1 MSDQQGG
8 GAAAAAGGY
17 LSLQHLGKRYSDFTA
32 VHDLS
37 LDVPRGELV
46 ALLGPSGCGKTTTLR
61 MIAGLISA
69 TSGRV
74 IVGGKDITAEPPYRR
89 DMGVVFQSYALFPHM
104 TVAKNI
110 AFGLEMRR
118 IEKSE
123 IGRRIKDAI
132 GMVRLNGMEDRRPR
146 ALSGGQQQRVALAR
160 ALVIRPSILLFDEP
174 LSNLDAKLRDEMR
187 SEIRDIQ
194 QRLGITAVFVTH
206 DQAEALA
213 MCDKVAV
220 MNAGRLEQ
228 LGTPFDL
235 YERPANPF
243 VASFVGRINRLPG
256 IASGNQAKVG
266 SRELRLPRSIEGDV
280 DVMIRP
286 HRMAIGGDAT
296 VDSGVNSMPGVIKR
310 ITYVGD
316 LIQYDVDVDGMTCSV
331 EQPTTAARAPTPPGS
346 NVNLIWRIEDTLAFP
361 RSA

>member
-1 MSDQQGG
+1 MREGTGG
-8 GAAAAAGGY
+8 GAPAGEDAY

-32 VHDLS
+32 VHDLT
-37 LDVPRGELV
+37 LNVPRGELV

-61 MIAGLISA
+61 MIAGLASA

-74 IVGGKDITAEPPYRR
+74 IVNGNDITTAPPYRR

-104 TVAKNI
+104 TVAKNV
-110 AFGLEMRR
+110 AFGLQMRNVAKPE
-118 IEKSE
+118 IE
-123 IGRRIKDAI
+123 RRVQEAI
-132 GMVRLNGMEDRRPR
+132 GMVRLGGMEDRRPR

-160 ALVIRPSILLFDEP
+160 ALVIRPSTLLFDEP

-187 SEIRDIQ
+187 TEIREIQ

-228 LGTPFDL
+228 LGAPVDL

-243 VASFVGRINRLPG
+243 VASFVGRINRLPAVAHG
-256 IASGNQAKVG
+256 KSAKVG
-266 SRELRLPRSIEGDV
+266 AHELRLTSTLNGEV
-280 DVMIRP
+280 EVMIRP
-286 HRMAIGGDAT
+286 HRIAIGRTGEMGGFNQ
-296 VDSGVNSMPGVIKR
+296 VPGVVKR
-310 ITYVGD
+310 VNYVGD
-316 LIQYDVDVDGMTCSV
+316 LVQYDVDVDGLTWSV
-331 EQPTTAARAPTPPGS
+331 EQPTTAARAPDAPGS
-346 NVNLIWRIEDTLAFP
+346 RVDLSWRIADTLAFAK
-361 RSA
+361 RA

>member
-1 MSDQQGG
+1 MSEGKGG
-8 GAAAAAGGY
+8 GATAAEDAY

-32 VHDLS
+32 VHDLT
-37 LDVPRGELV
+37 LNVPRGELV

-61 MIAGLISA
+61 MIAGLASA

-74 IVGGKDITAEPPYRR
+74 IVNGKDITAAPPYQR

-104 TVAKNI
+104 TVAKNV
-110 AFGLEMRR
+110 AFGLQMRNVAKPE
-118 IEKSE
+118 IE
-123 IGRRIKDAI
+123 RRVQEAI
-132 GMVRLNGMEDRRPR
+132 AMVRLGGMEDRRPR

-187 SEIRDIQ
+187 SEIREIQ
-194 QRLGITAVFVTH
+194 QKLGITAVFVTH

-228 LGTPFDL
+228 LGAPVDL

-256 IASGNQAKVG
+256 VASGLSAKVG
-266 SRELRLPRSIEGDV
+266 AHELRLTSALNGDV
-280 DVMIRP
+280 EVMVRP
-286 HRMAIGGDAT
+286 HRIAIGRTGEGGGFNQA
-296 VDSGVNSMPGVIKR
+296 PGVISR
-310 ITYVGD
+310 VTYVGD
-316 LIQYDVDVDGMTCSV
+316 LIQYDVDVDGLTWSV
-331 EQPTTAARAPTPPGS
+331 EQPTTAARAPDAPGS
-346 NVNLIWRIEDTLAFP
+346 RVDLSWRIEDTLAFP
-361 RSA
+361 RQA